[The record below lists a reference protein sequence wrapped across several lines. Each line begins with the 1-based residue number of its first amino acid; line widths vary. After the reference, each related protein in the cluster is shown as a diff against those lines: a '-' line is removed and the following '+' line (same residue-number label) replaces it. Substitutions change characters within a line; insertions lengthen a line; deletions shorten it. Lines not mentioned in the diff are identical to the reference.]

1 LLGQEKPRILKPRF
15 ALPVFGDPGLAGS
28 FAGWLGAGGATVGWS
43 AQCILERDILAL
55 GWLAQHIRILAFVT
69 IPI

>member
-1 LLGQEKPRILKPRF
+1 MRRGEAGACGGSENGAGLVFLVLLVTLGRL
-15 ALPVFGDPGLAGS
+15 LAGWVR
-28 FAGWLGAGGATVGWS
+28 G
-43 AQCILERDILAL
+43 ILAL